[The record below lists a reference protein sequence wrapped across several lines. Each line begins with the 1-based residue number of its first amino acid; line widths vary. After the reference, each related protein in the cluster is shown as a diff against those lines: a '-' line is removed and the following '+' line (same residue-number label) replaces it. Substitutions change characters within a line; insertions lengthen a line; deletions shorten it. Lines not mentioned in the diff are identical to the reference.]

1 MIKVFIKRH
10 VPAEKGKEILPLFK
24 KMRSLAMEQEGYISG
39 ETLRNYNDPEEY
51 LVISVWRSPED
62 WQSWLDS
69 RERQE
74 VQQEIDSVLGGRTEY
89 SVYHHSL

>member
-51 LVISVWRSPED
+51 MVISVWDSAED
-62 WQSWLDS
+62 WQRWLQS
-69 RERQE
+69 RERQQ
-74 VQQEIDSVLGGRTEY
+74 VQEEIDYLLGGRTEY
-89 SVYHHSL
+89 AVYHHGL

>member
-1 MIKVFIKRH
+1 MIKVFIRRH
-10 VPAEKGKEILPLFK
+10 VPTEKGKEILPLFK

-62 WQSWLDS
+62 WQRWLDS